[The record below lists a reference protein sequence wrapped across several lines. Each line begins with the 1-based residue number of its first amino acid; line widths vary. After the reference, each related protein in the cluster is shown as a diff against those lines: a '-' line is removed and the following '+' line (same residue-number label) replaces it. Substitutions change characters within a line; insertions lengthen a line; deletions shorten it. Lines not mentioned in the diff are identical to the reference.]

1 MGWSR
6 SDGWPDL
13 CARRREVLVGG
24 LDRHVHGLEMVVD
37 GLETRVR
44 RLEIFADAQGTDER
58 GLGLDESQVD
68 DECDSEADQLPD
80 EAESNG

>member
-1 MGWSR
+1 
-6 SDGWPDL
+6 
-13 CARRREVLVGG
+13 
-24 LDRHVHGLEMVVD
+24 MVVD

-44 RLEIFADAQGTDER
+44 RLEIFGDAQRTDER